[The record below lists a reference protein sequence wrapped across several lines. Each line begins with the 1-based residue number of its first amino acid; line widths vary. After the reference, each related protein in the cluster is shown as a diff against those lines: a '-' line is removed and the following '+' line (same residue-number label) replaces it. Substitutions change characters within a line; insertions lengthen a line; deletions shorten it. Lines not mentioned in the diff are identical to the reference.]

1 MTGKTVQD
9 SREES
14 QEVQNLKIKMQVSK
28 RQRGQKTAGIE
39 AWTSREIDGTS
50 SKFEHIESHLREGC
64 LL

>member
-9 SREES
+9 FREES

-28 RQRGQKTAGIE
+28 RQRGQKTAGVE
-39 AWTSREIDGTS
+39 AWTREIAGT

>member
-14 QEVQNLKIKMQVSK
+14 QEVQYLKIKMQVSK

-39 AWTSREIDGTS
+39 AWTREIDGTS